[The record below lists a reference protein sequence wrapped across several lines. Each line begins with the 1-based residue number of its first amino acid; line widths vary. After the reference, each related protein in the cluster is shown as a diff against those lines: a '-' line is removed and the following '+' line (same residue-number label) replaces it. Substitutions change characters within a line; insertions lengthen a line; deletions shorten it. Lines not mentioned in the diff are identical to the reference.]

1 MKDIK
6 AFTSAFKLLI
16 CSSSVSLMK
25 YAGCSLEMGET
36 RVICVCVEADLAGI
50 GVRVWPGRGAVSS
63 LPEVIVLSAK
73 RTLKCPS
80 ITHFARS
87 SYRVSFTNCL
97 S

>member
-50 GVRVWPGRGAVSS
+50 GVRV
-63 LPEVIVLSAK
+63 
-73 RTLKCPS
+73 
-80 ITHFARS
+80 
-87 SYRVSFTNCL
+87 
-97 S
+97 